1 MRELKKWGSKE
12 KGARRRSPL
21 RFPPSQHTNEKVR
34 SEKQKKN
41 KNKFF
46 LEDQRWENWVKD
58 SPLKTQNSKLKNQ
71 KSKLKTQKSKLKNQN
86 SKIKTQN

>member
-21 RFPPSQHTNEKVR
+21 RFPPSQHRNEKVR
-34 SEKQKKN
+34 SEKQKKI
-41 KNKFF
+41 

-58 SPLKTQNSKLKNQ
+58 SPLKTQNSKLKNLEQ
-71 KSKLKTQKSKLKNQN
+71 IRFRSRLGLSVG
-86 SKIKTQN
+86 SWS